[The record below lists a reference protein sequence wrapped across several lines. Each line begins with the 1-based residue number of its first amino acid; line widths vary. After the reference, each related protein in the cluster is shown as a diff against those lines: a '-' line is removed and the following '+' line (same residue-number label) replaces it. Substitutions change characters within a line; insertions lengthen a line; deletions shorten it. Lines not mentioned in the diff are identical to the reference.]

1 MDQIV
6 DATENFAS
14 CKETTLISSYERER
28 AGVTSFFIHFRVRNV
43 AMLTPFF
50 NVSSTAQLILKN
62 LEKVNVRLI
71 EEFLF
76 FADKC
81 LI

>member
-1 MDQIV
+1 
-6 DATENFAS
+6 
-14 CKETTLISSYERER
+14 
-28 AGVTSFFIHFRVRNV
+28 
-43 AMLTPFF
+43 MLTPFF